1 MRPWLRWTLLTLAF
15 VGLYA
20 LGRAYGLEQ
29 YLDGA
34 RLREAVGR
42 AGALGPLL
50 FVAIFVA
57 AVVAQVPGVP
67 FVLIAPALFPWPKA
81 WLLCV
86 LASNLAVMLNFEL
99 VRRIGGQPLA
109 KIERPVLRRI
119 FASLD
124 AQPVRS
130 VALLR
135 TLTIMFP
142 PVTSA
147 LALTRLST
155 RDHALGSALGM
166 LAPITA
172 LLFVGVL
179 LVP

>member
-1 MRPWLRWTLLTLAF
+1 MLRWALLVIVLVAIYGIGK
-15 VGLYA
+15 V
-20 LGRAYGLEQ
+20 YGLEQ
-29 YLDGA
+29 YLEGA
-34 RLREAVGR
+34 RLRKAVAEAGS
-42 AGALGPLL
+42 LGPVL
-50 FVAIFVA
+50 FVTIFVS

-67 FVLIAPALFPWPKA
+67 FVLLAPALFAWPTA

-86 LASNLAVMLNFEL
+86 LASNLAVLINFEL
-99 VRRIGGQPLA
+99 VRRIGGQPLTEI
-109 KIERPVLRRI
+109 KRPLLRRL

-147 LALTRLST
+147 LALTRLSA

-166 LAPITA
+166 LAPVTA
-172 LLFVGVL
+172 LLFVGYL
-179 LVP
+179 LLP